1 MLSQRN
7 RFKVAALVALLA
19 GTFAFEVFAADDVQ
33 VDTLSIGSSMATSA
47 AIGASVDGESCM
59 TISQAQL
66 MDAMQQFD
74 SREHF
79 NADVALA
86 EQSNTTAV
94 DSAYISGGSAGM
106 SFTQVMQPPIAY

>member
-19 GTFAFEVFAADDVQ
+19 GTFAFEVFADDVQ
-33 VDTLSIGSSMATSA
+33 VDTLSIGSSMVTSA
-47 AIGASVDGESCM
+47 AIGASVDGDSCV